1 MLPARGTDLAEEKTV
16 FRLIREDGRFIPPG
30 ARVPNGAAFEP
41 SDDDKQEAQA
51 TNTPVRV
58 SCWDT
63 DLTTVGQAKSLR
75 PDRGPTL
82 PFGLRVSDLV
92 EIRKIMEPRLR
103 VVSDPLDPP
112 KGAGSEGHCG
122 IEGLDRPT
130 GGDKKRH
137 KAKLD
142 EVALKAFPL
151 PESRVIPTT
160 ESPEVADE
168 AANAGTSAQSLEG
181 SGPTTADQQK
191 QLARAKPIA
200 LRRWL
205 AGAVVLTFA
214 LTAILMNLPG
224 REGQRL
230 RAAKLEAEKQ
240 VGAVRAKAVETIAQA
255 LEESEKAENPPLQSP
270 SPSPRGF
277 VFIGLCD
284 RLWSHTFF
292 DGVPPCDTI
301 VPPGGVI
308 ISASRGI
315 KVRAALPSRGRFATE
330 VGRLAKGQQARLV
343 RLHAV
348 TVLDAP
354 GPHLYWGE
362 IEWLP
367 HEPGRGP

>member
-1 MLPARGTDLAEEKTV
+1 MLPVRGTELAEDKTV
-16 FRLIREDGRFIPPG
+16 FRLIREDGRFVPPG

-41 SDDDKQEAQA
+41 SDYDKQEAKA
-51 TNTPVRV
+51 TDTPVRV

-82 PFGLRVSDLV
+82 PFGLHVSDLV
-92 EIRKIMEPRLR
+92 EIRKTTESRLR

-112 KGAGSEGHCG
+112 RGAGSEGHCG

-130 GGDKKRH
+130 GGDKKLH

-142 EVALKAFPL
+142 EVALRAFPL
-151 PESRVIPTT
+151 PESRSIPTA
-160 ESPEVADE
+160 EPPNVADE
-168 AANAGTSAQSLEG
+168 VTNA
-181 SGPTTADQQK
+181 TADETH
-191 QLARAKPIA
+191 LGHPKPIA

-205 AGAVVLTFA
+205 AGVVVLTFA
-214 LTAILMNLPG
+214 LTWIVMNLPG
-224 REGQRL
+224 RESQRL
-230 RAAKLEAEKQ
+230 RAVKLEAEKQ
-240 VGAVRAKAVETIAQA
+240 VGVVRAKAVETIAQA
-255 LEESEKAENPPLQSP
+255 LEESEKAEIPPLLSP
-270 SPSPRGF
+270 SPSPRAF

-315 KVRAALPSRGRFATE
+315 KARSALPSRGRFATE
-330 VGRLAKGQQARLV
+330 VGRLGKGERARLV

-362 IEWLP
+362 VEWP
-367 HEPGRGP
+367 PQERER